1 MKRKWLKRTLQ
12 VTLSIIVLGVCAE
25 VIFAV
30 VGGTPPYLTTL
41 RNRHITES
49 DLDNVSIGA
58 TDPGDGAFTTLSST
72 GLYTGT
78 AGATVT
84 GGVVNLNVSSN
95 NAVNVGS
102 GTTTAA
108 VTIGGSGTQT
118 ISVGNGAGIKTV
130 NIGSATSSSA
140 TTFRSGTGGF
150 NLITVDDFQL
160 AGGGIIGDI
169 NDLTADVTNLDPWG
183 VTDLD
188 SSSGVMT
195 MALGSPA
202 AGVDA
207 VGLTKTITMSTAGN
221 NATITVT
228 LHSSSDPEVFLFD
241 AADEAL
247 GLVWT
252 GTEWTTAW
260 SVGVTLP

>member
-1 MKRKWLKRTLQ
+1 M
-12 VTLSIIVLGVCAE
+12 
-25 VIFAV
+25 
-30 VGGTPPYLTTL
+30 
-41 RNRHITES
+41 
-49 DLDNVSIGA
+49 
-58 TDPGDGAFTTLSST
+58 
-72 GLYTGT
+72 
-78 AGATVT
+78 
-84 GGVVNLNVSSN
+84 
-95 NAVNVGS
+95 
-102 GTTTAA
+102 
-108 VTIGGSGTQT
+108 
-118 ISVGNGAGIKTV
+118 
-130 NIGSATSSSA
+130 
-140 TTFRSGTGGF
+140 
-150 NLITVDDFQL
+150 

-195 MALGSPA
+195 MALGSP
-202 AGVDA
+202 GVDA

-260 SVGVTLP
+260 SVGVTTP

>member
-1 MKRKWLKRTLQ
+1 MKRWIELTASLVF
-12 VTLSIIVLGVCAE
+12 VTIIIIMVIGPAE
-25 VIFAV
+25 IFAAI
-30 VGGTPPYLTTL
+30 GGSEPYLTTL

-58 TDPGDGAFTTLSST
+58 TNPGDGAFTTLS
-72 GLYTGT
+72 
-78 AGATVT
+78 AA
-84 GGVVNLNVSSN
+84 GVVNLNVSAN
-95 NAVNVGS
+95 NATNVGT
-102 GTTTAA
+102 GTTTGT
-108 VTIGGSGTQT
+108 VSIGGTGTQT
-118 ISVGNGAGIKTV
+118 ISVGNGAGIKTT
-130 NIGSATSSSA
+130 NLGSSNSSSA
-140 TTFRSGTGGF
+140 TTISSGTGGF
-150 NLITVDDFQL
+150 NLVTGDDFQL

-228 LHSSSDPEVFLFD
+228 LHSRVIPRYFSS
-241 AADEAL
+241 
-247 GLVWT
+247 T
-252 GTEWTTAW
+252 R
-260 SVGVTLP
+260 